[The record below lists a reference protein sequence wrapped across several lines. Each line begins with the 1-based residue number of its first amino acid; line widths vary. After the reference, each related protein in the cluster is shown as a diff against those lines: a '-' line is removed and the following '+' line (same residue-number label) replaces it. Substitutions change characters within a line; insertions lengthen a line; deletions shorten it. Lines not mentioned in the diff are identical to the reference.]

1 MNYEIA
7 NKNHE
12 GSKSNMIYRNMTYMS
27 YKRDIVV
34 SEGNMP
40 IMTYER
46 HRGLSEFF
54 LFFYSQVIRMNLCYC

>member
-46 HRGLSEFF
+46 HRGLSEFCF
-54 LFFYSQVIRMNLCYC
+54 VLFF